1 MACAPDTMNMENN
14 CLKKP
19 QCDCVWNH
27 FFLRICS
34 LNVYKRTRKRPFKKF
49 VCVKTKIREP
59 VSGKEV
65 LLELGKHSLE
75 RTDQSPGTWPEG
87 FKALGIRGRT
97 RRLDKKVWVT
107 GWQHHGRTG
116 RAGPCVAP
124 NLRRQCF
131 CISKAFCLF
140 FVFLFLPEG
149 DWKNISQSPAVG
161 L

>member
-1 MACAPDTMNMENN
+1 MPLTPCTWRGIA
-14 CLKKP
+14 LKKSH
-19 QCDCVWNH
+19 CDCVWNQ

-34 LNVYKRTRKRPFKKF
+34 LNVYKRMKKRPFKKF
-49 VCVKTKIREP
+49 VSVKIKVGEP

-75 RTDQSPGTWPEG
+75 RIDQSPGTWPEG
-87 FKALGIRGRT
+87 SEALGIRERT

-107 GWQHHGRTG
+107 GRQHHGRTD
-116 RAGPCVAP
+116 RAGPCVAL
-124 NLRRQCF
+124 NLKRQCF

-149 DWKNISQSPAVG
+149 DWENISQSPAVG